1 MCQPGGNLPVVFS
14 LDDLWM
20 DGLMDG
26 GCLSYPLLPSS
37 SSQYPFL
44 PSLWCSLHLWSSL
57 CPLVIIMRRDQR
69 LVTWWWDDI
78 WTQSLTWRL
87 IVISL
92 YDSLLKIEGLVSI
105 PLCDLLLSHQLSGRG
120 CQNQLWVLLWGL
132 SACLWLTVSLQ
143 SCLEPQDIIDLGYN
157 NWMPISWNYLK
168 NNLSL
173 NFGFG
178 NLNYFL
184 GSGVLFNKVELL
196 Q

>member
-1 MCQPGGNLPVVFS
+1 MCQPGGKLPIVFS

-44 PSLWCSLHLWSSL
+44 PSLWYSLHLWSSL

-92 YDSLLKIEGLVSI
+92 YDSHRKLPGSRATCSLDICVNLYAIFGIRWLQHWPTISGAWVA
-105 PLCDLLLSHQLSGRG
+105 DLLFDEFNYTFYHHGYQWLR
-120 CQNQLWVLLWGL
+120 LWR
-132 SACLWLTVSLQ
+132 
-143 SCLEPQDIIDLGYN
+143 
-157 NWMPISWNYLK
+157 
-168 NNLSL
+168 
-173 NFGFG
+173 
-178 NLNYFL
+178 
-184 GSGVLFNKVELL
+184 
-196 Q
+196 

>member
-1 MCQPGGNLPVVFS
+1 MCQPGGKLPIVFS

-44 PSLWCSLHLWSSL
+44 PSLWYSLHLWSSL

-78 WTQSLTWRL
+78 WTLSLTWRL

-92 YDSLLKIEGLVSI
+92 YDSLLQIEGLVSI
-105 PLCDLLLSHQLSGRG
+105 PCVICSYLTNCQGEDARVSYGCCFGDCLHVCGWPCLC
-120 CQNQLWVLLWGL
+120 NPVW
-132 SACLWLTVSLQ
+132 SLRT
-143 SCLEPQDIIDLGYN
+143 
-157 NWMPISWNYLK
+157 
-168 NNLSL
+168 
-173 NFGFG
+173 
-178 NLNYFL
+178 
-184 GSGVLFNKVELL
+184 
-196 Q
+196 